1 MALTFNMKK
10 HLIYLLTASTAFATI
25 DGDRPDL
32 NVDEIDVIKP
42 HRLVYDPCPYAH
54 DIIVATIIMEAGG
67 EYHVGALEGVY
78 EVIMNRAKKRNKTP
92 AQVCLQKWQFSCWNG
107 KADGMKALEDTIA
120 QAKKHPRWAVAQKI
134 LGTNTNYTKGA
145 DHYYADYIAAPY
157 WAASMTQT
165 VKIGKH
171 IFFK

>member
-1 MALTFNMKK
+1 MMGAIIGCKSCEGSVFEN
-10 HLIYLLTASTAFATI
+10 
-25 DGDRPDL
+25 
-32 NVDEIDVIKP
+32 
-42 HRLVYDPCPYAH
+42 
-54 DIIVATIIMEAGG
+54 DIVTATIILEAGG

-78 EVIMNRAKKRNKTP
+78 EVITNRAKKRNKTL

-107 KADGMKALEDTIA
+107 KADGIKALEDTIA
-120 QAKKHPRWAVAQKI
+120 KAKKHPRWKI
-134 LGTNTNYTKGA
+134 AANVIGTETNYTNGA
-145 DHYYADYIAAPY
+145 DHYYADYIKAPY

>member
-1 MALTFNMKK
+1 MNRYAV
-10 HLIYLLTASTAFATI
+10 LLLSASTAFATI

-32 NVDEIDVIKP
+32 NADEISITKS
-42 HRLVYDPCPYAH
+42 HHLVYDPCSYAH

-67 EYHVGALEGVY
+67 EYHIGALEGVY

-107 KADGMKALEDTIA
+107 KTDGTKSLEDTIA
-120 QAKKHPRWAVAQKI
+120 QAKKHPRWVIAESI
-134 LGTNTNYTKGA
+134 LGTQTNYTKGA
-145 DHYYADYIAAPY
+145 DHYYADYITEPY
-157 WAASMTQT
+157 WAASMTRT